1 MLLEI
6 YLNEALY
13 SESGSE
19 MEMVYFWF
27 ISVDICSDGL
37 NLLRNSDLFMKKI
50 YSFLRQNVSSKF
62 LTLENYSFRFE
73 GANEL
78 LKLQNKIS

>member
-6 YLNEALY
+6 DLNEALH
-13 SESGSE
+13 SESGCE

-50 YSFLRQNVSSKF
+50 YSFFGKMSAQ
-62 LTLENYSFRFE
+62 SF
-73 GANEL
+73 
-78 LKLQNKIS
+78 QH